1 MLHKLIAGTCIVFDI
16 CVLFPVTT
24 DIHTTVRPVDLH
36 SVFSYEITVTFKN
49 FYSMVMHTMFA
60 NW

>member
-1 MLHKLIAGTCIVFDI
+1 MLHKLIAGTCIEFDI
-16 CVLFPVTT
+16 SVLFPVTT
-24 DIHTTVRPVDLH
+24 DIHITVRPVNLH
-36 SVFSYEITVTFKN
+36 SVSFYKITVTFTN